1 MPPKFS
7 DQKGKSVLKDK
18 KFWIGT
24 IISLLLL
31 GLSVQGIDWSQLGQ
45 ALEAAQWKYM
55 GLALPLYLVGYWSR
69 ARRVSQ
75 ILAPVKGIPT
85 SRTLRPLVIGF
96 MFNNILPGRLG
107 EFVFAYLLG
116 KREGISRTA
125 ALAAVVISRILD
137 GFTIL
142 VFFLFGLFAFLSLGG
157 SDAAQVI
164 SVAGVPTTK
173 EALVGKIYLA
183 GILGGIVFGLVFGA
197 CFALILWRDFTIAVI
212 DKILGIF
219 PERFTALG
227 HKGKQAL
234 EKFIAGLDIL
244 RDPKALLAVF
254 FFNFV
259 PWGLELFTY
268 YFAAKTFGLDLNLR
282 QCSLIM
288 GMTNLAMIAPS
299 GPGGI
304 GLFEWGGIVVMSLYG
319 LEKTVALAYI
329 VTVHAIILL
338 PINIWGFFFMV
349 REGITFQEALSEK
362 KGSK

>member
-1 MPPKFS
+1 MF
-7 DQKGKSVLKDK
+7 KDR
-18 KFWIGT
+18 KFWIGVLVSAACLLALY
-24 IISLLLL
+24 ISMH
-31 GLSVQGIDWSQLGQ
+31 GIDWLKIRQ
-45 ALEAAQWKYM
+45 ALAQAHWSWM
-55 GLALPLYLVGYWSR
+55 LLALPLYLAGYWSR

-75 ILAPVKGIPT
+75 ILAPVKKIP
-85 SRTLRPLVIGF
+85 SSNTLRPLVIGF

-125 ALAAVVISRILD
+125 SLAAVVISRILD

-142 VFFLFGLFAFLSLGG
+142 VFFLFGLFSFLSLGHTG
-157 SDAAQVI
+157 AAQ
-164 SVAGVPTTK
+164 
-173 EALVGKIYLA
+173 EALVGKIYFA
-183 GILGGIVFGLVFGA
+183 GILGAIIFGMVFGA
-197 CFALILWRDFTIAVI
+197 CFALILWKDFSIAIV
-212 DKILGIF
+212 DKVLGIF

-244 RDPKALLAVF
+244 RDPKALLAAF

-282 QCSLIM
+282 QCCLIM

-304 GLFEWGGIVVMSLYG
+304 GLFEWGGIMVMALYG
-319 LEKTVALAYI
+319 LEKTVSLAYI
-329 VTVHAIILL
+329 VVVHAIILL
-338 PINIWGFFFMV
+338 PINLWGFFYMV
-349 REGITFQEALSEK
+349 REGISFQEALTEH
-362 KGSK
+362 KGRK

>member
-1 MPPKFS
+1 
-7 DQKGKSVLKDK
+7 VLKDK

-24 IISLLLL
+24 LISLMLLI
-31 GLSVQGIDWSQLGQ
+31 LSVRGVDWSLVPQ
-45 ALEAAQWKYM
+45 AAARAQWDWM
-55 GLALPLYLVGYWSR
+55 LLALPLYLVGYWSR

-75 ILAPVKGIPT
+75 ILAPIKKIPT
-85 SRTLRPLVIGF
+85 SNTLRPLVIGF

-125 ALAAVVISRILD
+125 SLAAVVISRILD

-142 VFFLFGLFAFLSLGG
+142 VFFLFGLFSFLSLGQTG
-157 SDAAQVI
+157 AAQ
-164 SVAGVPTTK
+164 
-173 EALVGKIYLA
+173 EALVGKIYFA
-183 GILGGIVFGLVFGA
+183 GILGAIVFSMVFGT
-197 CFALILWRDFTIAVI
+197 CFALILWRDFSIAIV
-212 DKILGIF
+212 DRILGIF

-234 EKFIAGLDIL
+234 EKFITGLDIL

-282 QCSLIM
+282 QCCLIM
-288 GMTNLAMIAPS
+288 GMTNLVMIAPS

-304 GLFEWGGIVVMSLYG
+304 GLFEWGGIMVMTLYG
-319 LEKTVALAYI
+319 VEKTVALIYI
-329 VTVHAIILL
+329 VAVHLIILL
-338 PINIWGFFFMV
+338 PINLWGFFFMV
-349 REGITFQEALSEK
+349 REGISFQDALSEHRGRK
-362 KGSK
+362 